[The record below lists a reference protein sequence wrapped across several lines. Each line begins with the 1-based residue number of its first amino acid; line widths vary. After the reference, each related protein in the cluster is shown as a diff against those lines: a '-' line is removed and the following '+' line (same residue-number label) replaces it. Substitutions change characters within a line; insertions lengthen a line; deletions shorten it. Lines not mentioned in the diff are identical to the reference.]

1 MCHSRQTLKKHA
13 HPLLSTAVCS
23 TGRGNQVPEKC
34 PGYPSQDHLQLGLQQ
49 QPTNSYCVMQLRMCV
64 SCHSAETNSDYP
76 TGRSAASHLSNF
88 LIWKIYSSFKKKK
101 VKRKKKL
108 WKQIVYIAESSLF
121 ILPISLLPDNWLLL
135 LFLFTVC
142 SDEF

>member
-34 PGYPSQDHLQLGLQQ
+34 PGYPSQDHLQLRLQQ
-49 QPTNSYCVMQLRMCV
+49 QPTNSYGVMQLRMCV

-101 VKRKKKL
+101 VKRKKKKTMKTDCL
-108 WKQIVYIAESSLF
+108 YCRKQSVYSTHQSFA
-121 ILPISLLPDNWLLL
+121 
-135 LFLFTVC
+135 
-142 SDEF
+142 